1 MKNCINQLNEW
12 LAEYSQLSESETLA
26 TAHYVA
32 SEATLTSLST
42 AAKVELNTLVYSK
55 QSGQRIT
62 RQLHQ
67 WQHELTLLL
76 NQLDNVQ
83 LHQDLKEM
91 LTSAV
96 LALCSHL
103 EHHYPKYFNDSGA
116 MPNCLANEMSKQILQ
131 ELTLLQAAMKQRKVS
146 APLAAIVLQT
156 FEQLKATAGLSYKQ
170 WRYWQAVLANLI
182 KFCRDIANQE
192 LQYLLQEHL
201 IYLRFDSV
209 PLYHFLKEQLKTQL
223 DTCYQL
229 DQQYDLLC
237 ELKKR
242 LLQQQEQQD
251 YSLQQLGLGLREL
264 LLDFVL
270 AELAYLQRRQIT
282 KEMYSPPL
290 LEQYRVSVGISVDS
304 LAYLLKLSIAVGLVN
319 ASPKST
325 FLHFIAQHFQ
335 TPGIGEAKISVN
347 SLNAKYKQ
355 VVQHTAVKVRLL
367 LKRMIK
373 QIETE
378 FDLT

>member
-1 MKNCINQLNEW
+1 MKNCINKLNAW
-12 LAEYSQLSESETLA
+12 LAEHSQFSQ
-26 TAHYVA
+26 
-32 SEATLTSLST
+32 SEALGSVHYLAGEAALTSLST

-55 QSGQRIT
+55 QSCQRIA

-76 NQLDNVQ
+76 NQLGNVQ
-83 LHQDLKEM
+83 LHEDLKE
-91 LTSAV
+91 LLASAV

-103 EHHYPKYFNDSGA
+103 ERHYPKYFNDRG
-116 MPNCLANEMSKQILQ
+116 PIPDCLANGMSKQILQ
-131 ELTLLQAAMKQRKVS
+131 ELTLLQATMKQRKVS
-146 APLAAIVLQT
+146 APLAYIILQT
-156 FEQLKATAGLSYKQ
+156 FEQLKTTASLSYKQ

-182 KFCRDIANQE
+182 KFCRDIDNDE

-223 DTCYQL
+223 AACYQL

-282 KEMYSPPL
+282 KEIHSPPL

-325 FLHFIAQHFQ
+325 FLHFIAQHFR
-335 TPGIGEAKISVN
+335 TPGIGEAKISAN
-347 SLNAKYKQ
+347 SLSVKYKQ

-367 LKRMIK
+367 LRRMIK

-378 FDLT
+378 FDLV